1 MNEHSSAES
10 VLLAMGVVSLALV
23 AGALGF
29 QYLGGLKPCEMCHWQ
44 RWPHIAA
51 AISALVLVPQLAAKR
66 NLALFG
72 TLLALIAGLGAT
84 YAWGMLNGWQPAL
97 ILGAVLLLMVTSV
110 LQPRAASWCVLG
122 LIALSGLIGAY
133 QTGMQWHLLPGPSAC
148 SVAHAYVMGSNA
160 PVEVRCD
167 VPTWFFLGLAL
178 PAWNAI
184 FSLLIAGTSAVMLAR
199 RV

>member
-1 MNEHSSAES
+1 MNGRSSAEA
-10 VLLAMGVVSLALV
+10 VLLAMGLVSLALV
-23 AGALGF
+23 LGALGF

-51 AISALVLVPQLAAKR
+51 AILGIGGFVAARDRAPVLAWVVVV
-66 NLALFG
+66 
-72 TLLALIAGLGAT
+72 LIA
-84 YAWGMLNGWQPAL
+84 
-97 ILGAVLLLMVTSV
+97 I
-110 LQPRAASWCVLG
+110 
-122 LIALSGLIGAY
+122 SGLIGVY

-184 FSLLIAGTSAVMLAR
+184 FSLLIAGTSALMLAR
-199 RV
+199 RA